1 MRSLILL
8 ISVYSW
14 QLQFPNSQMGR
25 RWSVIKDDMFVECVR
40 DAFLTQMVSKPTRR
54 RKGQTP
60 NLLDLVLVSEECLVS
75 DMIYSRP
82 AAKSDHETLLF
93 SLYIYEIMPAEQ
105 EDSRYDLSKANFAQM
120 RQDCESFDWS
130 YLHEVSIKQC

>member
-1 MRSLILL
+1 M
-8 ISVYSW
+8 VGDFN
-14 QLQFPNSQMGR
+14 FPIVKWDGE
-25 RWSVIKDDMFVECVR
+25 WSGIKNNMFVECVK

-93 SLYIYEIMPAEQ
+93 SLYIHAPMPA
-105 EDSRYDLSKANFAQM
+105 DGRIPDM
-120 RQDCESFDWS
+120 
-130 YLHEVSIKQC
+130 I